1 MVNTWIG
8 VIGPA
13 GMPPAVSARLHEE
26 FTKLLSRPD
35 IRERILGIGNE
46 PVGLGLGAFQNLMAK
61 ELDTYIGLV
70 KSANIKIQ

>member
-13 GMPPAVSARLHEE
+13 GMPPAVSVRLHEE

>member
-1 MVNTWIG
+1 
-8 VIGPA
+8 
-13 GMPPAVSARLHEE
+13 LHEE
-26 FTKLLSRPD
+26 FNKLLSRPD